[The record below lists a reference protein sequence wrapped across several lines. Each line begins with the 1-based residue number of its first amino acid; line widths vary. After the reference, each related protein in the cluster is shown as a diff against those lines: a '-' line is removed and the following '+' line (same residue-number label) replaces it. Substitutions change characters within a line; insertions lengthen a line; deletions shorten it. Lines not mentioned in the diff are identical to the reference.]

1 MFFVFSLNIG
11 KTSALVKV
19 CVIICAA
26 DMLLIEESWF
36 ILILPWC
43 VLTEVAWI
51 TDEVWITDKPFLY
64 P

>member
-11 KTSALVKV
+11 KTSALVNV

-43 VLTEVAWI
+43 VYRGSLNNEWS
-51 TDEVWITDKPFLY
+51 LNNR
-64 P
+64 